1 MFCQVLV
8 ETSVLQ
14 EKKCHYYEKHFQYD
28 IHCQKSKIVVGIK
41 ISQYVKGQEAVHFL
55 SLVTFPLSSVDELAN
70 QFQNCNQRVCNG
82 DHSPENDD

>member
-1 MFCQVLV
+1 MICYFTVSYV
-8 ETSVLQ
+8 ISAE
-14 EKKCHYYEKHFQYD
+14 ENIGEFFK
-28 IHCQKSKIVVGIK
+28 K

-55 SLVTFPLSSVDELAN
+55 PLVTFPLSSVDELAN